1 MSELSGKD
9 KDTLINELTG
19 IIFKNPLSEEWETAD
34 AYLSGNV
41 RNKLEAAETFAKNEP
56 MYAVNVE
63 ALKRVQPR
71 ELDASEIEVRIG
83 ATWIEPRFIEDFM
96 REVFETP
103 EHLLNRDVIKIQYSD
118 VTGQWNV
125 KGKNADFGNAL
136 VNMTYGTSRRNAYQI
151 LEDSLNL
158 KDSRVYDTV
167 IEDGKEKRVL
177 NKKRQ
182 RLPHRSRMP

>member
-1 MSELSGKD
+1 
-9 KDTLINELTG
+9 
-19 IIFKNPLSEEWETAD
+19 
-34 AYLSGNV
+34 
-41 RNKLEAAETFAKNEP
+41 
-56 MYAVNVE
+56 
-63 ALKRVQPR
+63 
-71 ELDASEIEVRIG
+71 
-83 ATWIEPRFIEDFM
+83 M

-158 KDSRVYDTV
+158 KDSRVFDTV
-167 IEDGKEKRVL
+167 IEDGKEKAGS
-177 NKKRQ
+177 Q
-182 RLPHRSRMP
+182 

>member
-1 MSELSGKD
+1 M
-9 KDTLINELTG
+9 
-19 IIFKNPLSEEWETAD
+19 
-34 AYLSGNV
+34 
-41 RNKLEAAETFAKNEP
+41 
-56 MYAVNVE
+56 
-63 ALKRVQPR
+63 
-71 ELDASEIEVRIG
+71 
-83 ATWIEPRFIEDFM
+83 
-96 REVFETP
+96 
-103 EHLLNRDVIKIQYSD
+103 IKIQYSD

-177 NKKRQ
+177 NKKETTIAAQ
-182 RLPHRSRMP
+182 KQVP